1 MFIVVR
7 TLVRHTD
14 GTHEGRI
21 LSRHRTLVAAGKA
34 GDRLQAS
41 VRRDNGASSYLPTI
55 LAEWTGKAPA
65 VGTYARDVRPVQ
77 IDG

>member
-7 TLVRHTD
+7 ALVRHTD

-21 LSRHRTLVAAGKA
+21 LSRHRTLTAAGRA
-34 GDRLQAS
+34 DDRLQAN
-41 VRRDNGASSYLPTI
+41 VRRDNGAGHYLPTI
-55 LAEWTGKAPA
+55 LAEWAGKAPA
-65 VGTYARDVRPVQ
+65 VGTHVRDVRPVQ